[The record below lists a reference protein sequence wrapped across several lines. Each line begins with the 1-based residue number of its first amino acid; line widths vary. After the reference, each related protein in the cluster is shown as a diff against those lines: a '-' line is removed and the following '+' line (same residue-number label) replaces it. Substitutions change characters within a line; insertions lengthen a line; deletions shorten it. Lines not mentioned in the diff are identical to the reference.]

1 MRPRRLEFTI
11 LFATAWAGVA
21 FMLPAFARAAEA
33 VPPPASIEL
42 EYSAPAGCPSKE
54 RVRRELQ
61 RLLASSA
68 VSSPIESEIVVV
80 ERRGR
85 FELSLT
91 LHSPV
96 SGERTISH
104 ARCALAVR
112 AAALIVAISIDP
124 DVATRDQNAT
134 DGEDLLA
141 EDPKPSDVSE
151 PQSNA
156 ATPPAPAPT
165 PASKADATESWP
177 TELPEPSGSR
187 FTQRFVAQLGALVER
202 GLAPQVTPGALV
214 GLGLQGR
221 HWRTSIVSAVLPK
234 SEAWVAESDVGARFL
249 HLWLDLELCVRSGG
263 ERLNAGLCA
272 FLRQTWAFASGM
284 GADENLKASG
294 NWQTFG
300 AGPHVALRLN
310 PWFELEAALQLEAP
324 LQRPRFVIE
333 NLEETV
339 FRPETLGGAASL
351 AGVVSF

>member
-1 MRPRRLEFTI
+1 
-11 LFATAWAGVA
+11 
-21 FMLPAFARAAEA
+21 MLPAFAHGAEG
-33 VPPPASIEL
+33 VSGPASIEL

-68 VSSPIESEIVVV
+68 VSSPIQSEIVVV

-85 FELSLT
+85 FDLSLT
-91 LHSPV
+91 LQRPV

-124 DVATRDQNAT
+124 DVATRDQGT
-134 DGEDLLA
+134 TEGEDLLA

-151 PQSNA
+151 PQAKA
-156 ATPPAPAPT
+156 ATPPAPASAPT
-165 PASKADATESWP
+165 PASKDGASESWP
-177 TELPEPSGSR
+177 TELPEPSGAR
-187 FTQRFVAQLGALVER
+187 FTQRFVARLGALVER
-202 GLAPQVTPGALV
+202 GSAPQVTPGALI

-263 ERLNAGLCA
+263 ERLNAGICA

-284 GADENLKASG
+284 GTDENLKASG
-294 NWQTFG
+294 NWRTFG

-310 PWFELEAALQLEAP
+310 PWFELEAALHLEAP